1 MDLESVLDEVLHDRV
16 PSSWRSSSYL
26 SLRPLGSYLTDL
38 SSRVE
43 FFQKWAESR
52 QVPRQFW
59 LPAFF
64 YPKTLL
70 TAVMQNF
77 ARENGVTVED
87 VKFRFGLWI
96 FSGARYSF

>member
-1 MDLESVLDEVLHDRV
+1 MQDRV
-16 PSSWRSSSYL
+16 PSSWKETSFL
-26 SLRPLGSYLTDL
+26 SLKPLHNYLEDL
-38 SSRVE
+38 SARVASLKE
-43 FFQKWAESR
+43 WADSG
-52 QVPRQFW
+52 QLPTQFW